1 MKDCF
6 PDCVPGSAAD
16 ASKDQARDA
25 NSLPPKADEQD
36 SGLREVYDKYL
47 NINKDPDSKNG
58 LISSLT
64 SEVQM
69 NHPNDQVIGQ
79 MNDYFAKHHLQWS
92 N

>member
-36 SGLREVYDKYL
+36 SGLREVYDKYR
-47 NINKDPDSKNG
+47 NTDKDPAG
-58 LISSLT
+58 AGQRMISSVT
-64 SEVQM
+64 SSL
-69 NHPNDQVIGQ
+69 G
-79 MNDYFAKHHLQWS
+79 AL
-92 N
+92 